1 LILGGWVTGRQTLD
15 PAQTA
20 WALRLGDAGTS
31 QRGQQE
37 AAAIHYSIT

>member
-1 LILGGWVTGRQTLD
+1 MGERTDPVDLPRLLRGGGERHGND
-15 PAQTA
+15 P
-20 WALRLGDAGTS
+20 S